1 MTTRDARF
9 SHLLFSN
16 IFQLF
21 TSRTL
26 LCSFSKSSLQYL
38 LVLIVFISTYRLSTS
53 GSNICSAVGV
63 FFSMISLYL
72 HPQIL
77 LFFFSTPYFF
87 STFISSITLLPL
99 IRLCVSRLHR
109 ADSLQKLRKLQIQI
123 RKSLSSTLQVAFLI
137 ILTTCLFASMSSYI
151 PFVRSPC
158 TWPQVIIITDLFV
171 QFVFH
176 LRPSPDHYY

>member
-72 HPQIL
+72 HPKIL

-87 STFISSITLLPL
+87 FNVYIFDNSTSPHSSLRFKAT
-99 IRLCVSRLHR
+99 SRGFSPK
-109 ADSLQKLRKLQIQI
+109 A
-123 RKSLSSTLQVAFLI
+123 SSTTDTDSEISIINAAGGFSYNPNPVPLCLYVFLHPLRALSVYMASGI
-137 ILTTCLFASMSSYI
+137 HFHFILLKK
-151 PFVRSPC
+151 
-158 TWPQVIIITDLFV
+158 
-171 QFVFH
+171 
-176 LRPSPDHYY
+176 